1 MAVRDI
7 LIVEDQALAR
17 MYLCSCVEKCADCR
31 VAGTLNRADAAL
43 RRCGDSHIDLI
54 LMDICT
60 ENDSDGLT
68 AAEEIKKIYPRIKI
82 VMVTS
87 MLEGR
92 FLARARK
99 IGADSFWYKD
109 SPSGDLV
116 GVIEGT
122 LSGKSYW
129 PDSTPAVQLGNT
141 LSCGLSDQELET
153 LRLLCEGQTNAE
165 IAAGMN
171 VAESTVR
178 TYINR
183 MLEKTGYPN
192 RNRLMVAAVSKRLV
206 VPGEPVRHG
215 GRKLNGNTCIHSI
228 IRNQRPCL
236 SSLLWTDRAAFPCY
250 DSSIEWDA
258 VNPSDIQEREE
269 GWHNA

>member
-1 MAVRDI
+1 MAVRNI
-7 LIVEDQALAR
+7 LVVEDQALAR
-17 MYLCSCVEKCADCR
+17 MYLCACAEKCADCR
-31 VAGTLNRADAAL
+31 VAGALNRADAAL
-43 RRCGDSHIDLI
+43 SRCGDGQIDLI

-68 AAEEIKKIYPRIKI
+68 AAEAIKKAYPRIKI

-92 FLARARK
+92 FLERARR

-109 SPSGDLV
+109 SPASDLV

-122 LSGKSYW
+122 LSGKHFW
-129 PDSTPAVQLGNT
+129 PDGAPSVRLGNA
-141 LSCGLSDQELET
+141 LSCDLSDQELET

-165 IAAGMN
+165 IAAQMN

-192 RNRLMVAAVSKRLV
+192 RNRLMVAAVGKRLV
-206 VPGEPVRHG
+206 VPGSQLAPV
-215 GRKLNGNTCIHSI
+215 
-228 IRNQRPCL
+228 
-236 SSLLWTDRAAFPCY
+236 
-250 DSSIEWDA
+250 
-258 VNPSDIQEREE
+258 EE
-269 GWHNA
+269 N